1 MQIDVWNVCLFT
13 LAAIMLLGSPGP
25 AIAALIAIGKDRG
38 FAGSLRYF
46 WGLQIGLGLGAA
58 VSAAGL
64 ASVLLAMPLAV
75 TAMTVVAT
83 IYLLWLA
90 YTIAA
95 APLTGGPDQR
105 KSAVS
110 SSARAGFLLGATNP
124 KAYLAFVS
132 LMASY
137 AIAPKHPPVDASI
150 KWLLCV
156 IVMIVVDLIWLWLG
170 AVLGMARLSP
180 AAERTMNVTMGATIL
195 LTAGLAFL

>member
-1 MQIDVWNVCLFT
+1 MQIDAWNVCLFT

-38 FAGSLRYF
+38 FARSLRYF